1 MKVKGGAD
9 QVEPKSIR
17 FHPDNGV
24 RSETASELA
33 LANQISDF
41 KWMGETLSLV
51 VSLFRPSFTFIL
63 SMSITSEEMI
73 SSTPPAYSE
82 VHSSVGED
90 PETEIAVHLVKDCFV
105 CEYGLR

>member
-73 SSTPPAYSE
+73 SSTPAYSE
-82 VHSSVGED
+82 VHTSVGED